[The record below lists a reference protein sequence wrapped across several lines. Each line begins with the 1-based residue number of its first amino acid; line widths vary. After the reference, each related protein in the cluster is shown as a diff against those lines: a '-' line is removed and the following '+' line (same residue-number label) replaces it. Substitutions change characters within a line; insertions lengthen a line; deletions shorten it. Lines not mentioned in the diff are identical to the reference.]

1 MVRVRLKMLLATVN
15 HRVVQVAVAHLHI
28 DMKIS
33 LIRKSRV
40 VETTTL
46 KVAIFEEN
54 FAGS

>member
-15 HRVVQVAVAHLHI
+15 HRVVQVAVAHFHI